1 MQSVQ
6 VFFSLASALIYE
18 DSIILS
24 SEEWTGN
31 ATSILSEWF
40 QDVSKGEYLLQISL
54 YFIKA
59 Y

>member
-31 ATSILSEWF
+31 ETSILSEWL